1 MNLASLLHVPSIL
14 CFFYLKRLATE
25 KKVFVNKLL
34 DHSCSYD
41 CLQKQLKSI
50 INAHS
55 SSAKFELYETKFKST
70 VTPERKQI
78 NATILLVCLD
88 FCMPW
93 SICRDRKT
101 WHLVI
106 VRGYFKMLMMMSTD
120 FVGGNCLW
128 SEVFPFDVI
137 GRNPLQPADALRV
150 GVHVEVVWHNETL
163 LVPVTQ
169 KWWSS
174 RHVSCVSQ
182 INCIS
187 IIFFE
192 CHLTSTHR

>member
-14 CFFYLKRLATE
+14 CFFFYLKRLATE

-101 WHLVI
+101 WHLVM
-106 VRGYFKMLMMMSTD
+106 VRGYFKMLMLMSILWVEIVCDQKYFLLT
-120 FVGGNCLW
+120 W
-128 SEVFPFDVI
+128 SEEI
-137 GRNPLQPADALRV
+137 RYSPL
-150 GVHVEVVWHNETL
+150 TL
-163 LVPVTQ
+163 YV
-169 KWWSS
+169 
-174 RHVSCVSQ
+174 
-182 INCIS
+182 
-187 IIFFE
+187 
-192 CHLTSTHR
+192 